1 MNGINFHIDG
11 ILGRSFMKAQ
21 APHQTSKYALFKKAQ
36 PHVQADSTFS
46 LGPLVS
52 IVSQG
57 SLVSI
62 VSQGSLV
69 SQIFPRVTSFTN
81 FTRFISFR
89 RFDEGV

>member
-1 MNGINFHIDG
+1 
-11 ILGRSFMKAQ
+11 MKAQ

-52 IVSQG
+52 IVS
-57 SLVSI
+57 L

-69 SQIFPRVTSFTN
+69 SQILQGS
-81 FTRFISFR
+81 
-89 RFDEGV
+89 

>member
-1 MNGINFHIDG
+1 
-11 ILGRSFMKAQ
+11 MKTQ

-52 IVSQG
+52 IVPST
-57 SLVSI
+57 
-62 VSQGSLV
+62 
-69 SQIFPRVTSFTN
+69 RVTSFTN
-81 FTRFISFR
+81 FTRFISFT

>member
-57 SLVSI
+57 SLVS
-62 VSQGSLV
+62 
-69 SQIFPRVTSFTN
+69 QIFPRVTSFTN